1 MKKIYEKPEIL
12 AQSFV
17 AEEQIMLELDTSG
30 RGYLDIY
37 DDLNLDAISD

>member
-1 MKKIYEKPEIL
+1 
-12 AQSFV
+12 
-17 AEEQIMLELDTSG
+17 MLELDTSG